1 MFSSKMKLLEAWRLS
16 RLPYKEVVY
25 RSIAEEKG
33 RMWWGGFGR
42 GGLGGDA
49 QNDYE
54 LTKKALRI
62 AKFDKTLVAIFN
74 VLAAVI
80 PFTAQLFGSPLVGLT
95 SAIALSLAVTFGFTA
110 LYSIQTLS
118 SFVSAESSALLST
131 LPLAQHDFSMI
142 TLFSFVRS
150 VDYMVVGA
158 IASQVLMVAYYT
170 LSPIAVLAMF
180 LASVVNAVLA
190 VAVSLWFSRVFTKN
204 LSRGGRSRG
213 GTVLRLLF
221 ILMWGS
227 LLMGVS
233 LLISLPWYI
242 VPSLEMT
249 LLSSNQ
255 LSAML
260 LSLVYPFSAGIA
272 VTSVGQSVTAGYAPL
287 IAAVSMLGYAAVA
300 GFAGKWI
307 LTTVKR
313 ISHGTGVKASAVTTK
328 DFSIKTRK
336 PLLGYVLKD
345 LKISSRNPA
354 TAFFF
359 ALPVLETVVVSFMI
373 ANFEVLRASTL
384 LVSTFMGGVFVL
396 LMPLALLSAEGTGLE
411 YTKTLPMN
419 VNQIITSK
427 TLISTLTYVPVP
439 LVLLVMALV
448 KPLSSPFIL
457 FIPFFVVLSIAS
469 ASVFEIQL
477 FLDSVT
483 KGKIAGILH
492 DLKKLV
498 VGVTTLTIPL
508 ATYAVV
514 FLVSFSHI
522 FAVLAMGG
530 ASASEL
536 ALTIR
541 LLKSN
546 KK

>member
-1 MFSSKMKLLEAWRLS
+1 MKLFEAWRLS

-118 SFVSAESSALLST
+118 SFVSAESSVLLST
-131 LPLAQHDFSMI
+131 LPLEQYDFSMI

-150 VDYMVVGA
+150 VDYMLVGA
-158 IASQVLMVAYYT
+158 VASQVLMVAYYT
-170 LSPIAVLAMF
+170 LSPVAVLAMF

-190 VAVSLWFSRVFTKN
+190 VAVALWFSRVFTKN
-204 LSRGGRSRG
+204 LSRGGHSKG
-213 GTVLRLLF
+213 STVLRLFF

-255 LSAML
+255 ISTIL
-260 LSLVYPFSAGIA
+260 LSLVYPFSAGITI
-272 VTSVGQSVTAGYAPL
+272 TSIGQSVTAGSTSL
-287 IAAVSMLGYAAVA
+287 ISVVSMLGYAVVA

-313 ISHGTGVKASAVTTK
+313 ISHGTGVKASAVTAK

-345 LKISSRNPA
+345 LKISSRSPV

-359 ALPVLETVVVSFMI
+359 ALPVLETVIVSFMI

-419 VNQIITSK
+419 VNRIITSK

-448 KPLSSPFIL
+448 KPFSSPFIL

-477 FLDSVT
+477 FLGSVT
-483 KGKIAGILH
+483 KGKIAGLLH

-508 ATYAVV
+508 AAYAVV

-536 ALTIR
+536 ALAIR